1 MLLSA
6 VIITYNEEQNIGRC
20 LQSLMGI
27 ADEIIVVDSASTDKT
42 CSIGEQYGA
51 KIIQHPFAGFAAQKN
66 YAAQSATNNWVLSLD
81 ADEVLSEELKSAIL
95 QVKNKAEYE
104 AYFLKR
110 STNFCGTFIRHGS
123 WYPDKQCRLWDKT
136 KGDWQGTIH
145 EKWRLFEPHKKYG
158 TLSGDLLHYSFN
170 SISDYLNMTERYTTL
185 SAQEALQKGKN
196 VSLLKLILG
205 PKFKFIQDYILR
217 LGFLDGY
224 AGYIAYRLA
233 ANMAFVKYSK
243 IRAAFKNK
251 QSHS

>member
-6 VIITYNEEQNIGRC
+6 VIITYNEEQNISRC
-20 LQSLMGI
+20 LQSLVGI

-42 CSIGEQYGA
+42 CSIAEQYSA

-66 YAAQSATNNWVLSLD
+66 FAAQSATHNWVLSLD

-95 QVKNKAEYE
+95 QVKSKAECE

-196 VSLLKLILG
+196 VSLLKLVLG
-205 PKFKFIQDYILR
+205 PKFKFFQDYIIR

>member
-1 MLLSA
+1 MMLSA
-6 VIITYNEEQNIGRC
+6 VIITYNEESNIGRC
-20 LQSLMGI
+20 LQSLVGI
-27 ADEIIVVDSASTDKT
+27 ADEIIIVDSASTDNT
-42 CSIGEQYGA
+42 CSIAEQYGA
-51 KIIQHPFAGFAAQKN
+51 RIIQHPFAGFAAQKN
-66 YAAQSATNNWVLSLD
+66 LAAQAATNNWVLSLD

-95 QVKNKAEYE
+95 QVKSNAACD

-145 EKWRLFEPHKKYG
+145 EKWRLFEPYKKYG
-158 TLSGDLLHYSFN
+158 TLNGDLLHYSFN

-205 PKFKFIQDYILR
+205 PKFKFIQDYIIR

-224 AGYIAYRLA
+224 AGYVAYRLA

-251 QSHS
+251 Q

>member
-20 LQSLMGI
+20 LQSLVGI
-27 ADEIIVVDSASTDKT
+27 ADEIIVVDSASTDHT
-42 CSIGEQYGA
+42 CSIAEQFGA
-51 KIIQHPFAGFAAQKN
+51 QIIQHPFEGFAAQKN
-66 YAAQSATNNWVLSLD
+66 FAAQAASHNWVLSLD
-81 ADEVLSEELKSAIL
+81 ADEVLSEELKSAVL
-95 QVKNKAEYE
+95 QVKNKPDYE

-110 STNFCGTFIRHGS
+110 TTNFCGTFIRHGS
-123 WYPDKQCRLWDKT
+123 WYPDKQCRLWDKS

-145 EKWRLFEPHKKYG
+145 EKWRLFDTSKKYG
-158 TLSGDLLHYSFN
+158 TLRGDLLHYSFN
-170 SISDYLNMTERYTTL
+170 NISDYLKMTERYTTL
-185 SAQEALQKGKN
+185 SAEEALQKGKN
-196 VSLLKLILG
+196 VSLVKLVLG
-205 PKFKFIQDYILR
+205 PKFKFFQDYIFR

-251 QSHS
+251 QSSQ

>member
-20 LQSLMGI
+20 LQSLVGI

-42 CSIGEQYGA
+42 CAIAAQHGA
-51 KIIQHPFAGFAAQKN
+51 TIIQHPFEGFAAQKN
-66 YAAQSATNNWVLSLD
+66 FAAQAASHNWIMSLD

-136 KGDWQGTIH
+136 KGNWQGTIH
-145 EKWRLFEPHKKYG
+145 EKWRLFDASKKYG

-170 SISDYLNMTERYTTL
+170 SISDYLKMTDRYTTL
-185 SAQEALQKGKN
+185 SAEEALQKGKN
-196 VSLLKLILG
+196 VSLLKLVLG
-205 PKFKFIQDYILR
+205 PKIKFFQDYILR

-224 AGYIAYRLA
+224 AGFVAYRLA

-251 QSHS
+251 K

>member
-1 MLLSA
+1 MMLSA
-6 VIITYNEEQNIGRC
+6 VIITYNEESNIGRC
-20 LQSLMGI
+20 LQSLVGI
-27 ADEIIVVDSASTDKT
+27 ADEIIIVDSASTDNT
-42 CSIGEQYGA
+42 CSIAEQYGA
-51 KIIQHPFAGFAAQKN
+51 TIIQHPFAGFAAQKN
-66 YAAQSATNNWVLSLD
+66 LAAQAATHNWVLSLD

-95 QVKNKAEYE
+95 QVKSNAVCD

-145 EKWRLFEPHKKYG
+145 EKWRLFEPYKKYG

-196 VSLLKLILG
+196 VSLFKLILG
-205 PKFKFIQDYILR
+205 PKFKFIQDYIIR

-224 AGYIAYRLA
+224 AGYVAYRLA

-251 QSHS
+251 Q

>member
-1 MLLSA
+1 MLSA
-6 VIITYNEEQNIGRC
+6 VIISYNEESNIGRC
-20 LQSLMGI
+20 LQSLVGI
-27 ADEIIVVDSASTDKT
+27 ADEIIIVDSASTDNT
-42 CSIGEQYGA
+42 CSIAEQYGA
-51 KIIQHPFAGFAAQKN
+51 RIIQHPFAGFAAQKN
-66 YAAQSATNNWVLSLD
+66 LAAQAATHNWVLSLD

-95 QVKNKAEYE
+95 QVKNQAAYD

-145 EKWRLFEPHKKYG
+145 EKWRLFEPYKKYG

-205 PKFKFIQDYILR
+205 PKFKFIQDYIIR

-224 AGYIAYRLA
+224 AGYVAYRLA

-251 QSHS
+251 Q

>member
-1 MLLSA
+1 MMLSA
-6 VIITYNEEQNIGRC
+6 VIITYNEESNIGRC
-20 LQSLMGI
+20 LQSLVGI
-27 ADEIIVVDSASTDKT
+27 ADEIIIVDSASTDNT
-42 CSIGEQYGA
+42 CSIAEQYGA
-51 KIIQHPFAGFAAQKN
+51 RIIQHPFAGFAAQKN
-66 YAAQSATNNWVLSLD
+66 LAAQAATHNWVLSLD

-95 QVKNKAEYE
+95 QVKSNAAYD

-145 EKWRLFEPHKKYG
+145 EKWRLFEPYKKYG

-205 PKFKFIQDYILR
+205 PKFKFIQDYIIR

-224 AGYIAYRLA
+224 AGYVAYRLA

-251 QSHS
+251 Q

>member
-1 MLLSA
+1 MMLSA
-6 VIITYNEEQNIGRC
+6 VIITYNEESNIGRC
-20 LQSLMGI
+20 LQSLVGI
-27 ADEIIVVDSASTDKT
+27 ADEIIIVDSASTDNT
-42 CSIGEQYGA
+42 CSIAEQYGA
-51 KIIQHPFAGFAAQKN
+51 TIIQHPFAGFAAQKN
-66 YAAQSATNNWVLSLD
+66 LAAQAATHNWVLSLD
-81 ADEVLSEELKSAIL
+81 ADEVLSEELKSAIS
-95 QVKNKAEYE
+95 QVKSNAAHD

-145 EKWRLFEPHKKYG
+145 EKWRLFDTSRKYG

-185 SAQEALQKGKN
+185 SAEEALQKGKN
-196 VSLLKLILG
+196 VSLLKLIFG
-205 PKFKFIQDYILR
+205 PKLKFFQDYIIR

-224 AGYIAYRLA
+224 AGYVAYLLA

-251 QSHS
+251 K

>member
-20 LQSLMGI
+20 LQSLVGI
-27 ADEIIVVDSASTDKT
+27 ADEIIIVDSASTDNT
-42 CSIGEQYGA
+42 CSIAEKYGA

-66 YAAQSATNNWVLSLD
+66 FAAQSATHNWVLSLD

-95 QVKNKAEYE
+95 QVKNKAAYE

-205 PKFKFIQDYILR
+205 PKFKFIQDYIIR

-251 QSHS
+251 QSSQ

>member
-1 MLLSA
+1 MLSA
-6 VIITYNEEQNIGRC
+6 VIITYNEESNIGRC
-20 LQSLMGI
+20 LQSLVGI
-27 ADEIIVVDSASTDKT
+27 ADEIIIVDSASTDNT
-42 CSIGEQYGA
+42 CSIAEQYGA
-51 KIIQHPFAGFAAQKN
+51 TIIQHPFAGFAAQKN
-66 YAAQSATNNWVLSLD
+66 LAAQAATHNWVLSLD

-95 QVKNKAEYE
+95 QVKSNAAYD

-110 STNFCGTFIRHGS
+110 STNFCGTYIRHGS

-145 EKWRLFEPHKKYG
+145 EKWRLFEPYKKYG
-158 TLSGDLLHYSFN
+158 TLNGDLLHYSFN

-205 PKFKFIQDYILR
+205 PKFKFIQDYIIR

-224 AGYIAYRLA
+224 AGYVAYRLA

-251 QSHS
+251 Q

>member
-1 MLLSA
+1 MMLSA
-6 VIITYNEEQNIGRC
+6 VIITYNEESNIGRC
-20 LQSLMGI
+20 LQSLVGI
-27 ADEIIVVDSASTDKT
+27 ADEIIIVDSASTDNT
-42 CSIGEQYGA
+42 CSIAEQYGA
-51 KIIQHPFAGFAAQKN
+51 TIIQHPFAGFAAQKN
-66 YAAQSATNNWVLSLD
+66 LAAQAATNNWVLSLD

-95 QVKNKAEYE
+95 QVKSNAACD

-145 EKWRLFEPHKKYG
+145 EKWRLFEPYKKYG
-158 TLSGDLLHYSFN
+158 TLNGDLLHYSFN

-205 PKFKFIQDYILR
+205 PKFKFIQDYIIR

-224 AGYIAYRLA
+224 AGYVAYRLA

-251 QSHS
+251 Q

>member
-6 VIITYNEEQNIGRC
+6 FIITYNEEQNIGRC

-27 ADEIIVVDSASTDKT
+27 ADEIIVVDSTSTDKT
-42 CSIGEQYGA
+42 CSIAEQYGA

-185 SAQEALQKGKN
+185 SAEEALQKGKN

-205 PKFKFIQDYILR
+205 PKFKFIQDYIIR

>member
-1 MLLSA
+1 MLSA
-6 VIITYNEEQNIGRC
+6 VIITYNEESNIGRC
-20 LQSLMGI
+20 LQSLVGI
-27 ADEIIVVDSASTDKT
+27 ADEIIIVDSASTDNT
-42 CSIGEQYGA
+42 CSIAEQYGA
-51 KIIQHPFAGFAAQKN
+51 RIIQHPFAGFAAQKN
-66 YAAQSATNNWVLSLD
+66 LAAQAARHNWVLSLD

-95 QVKNKAEYE
+95 QVKSNAAYD

-145 EKWRLFEPHKKYG
+145 EKWRLFEPYKKYG
-158 TLSGDLLHYSFN
+158 TLNGDLLHYSFN

-205 PKFKFIQDYILR
+205 PKFKFIQDYIIR

-224 AGYIAYRLA
+224 AGYVAYRLA

-251 QSHS
+251 Q

>member
-1 MLLSA
+1 MLSA
-6 VIITYNEEQNIGRC
+6 VIITYNEESNIGRC
-20 LQSLMGI
+20 LLSLVGI
-27 ADEIIVVDSASTDKT
+27 ADEIIIVDSASTDNT
-42 CSIGEQYGA
+42 CSIAEQYGA
-51 KIIQHPFAGFAAQKN
+51 RIIQHPFAGFAAQKN
-66 YAAQSATNNWVLSLD
+66 LAAQAATHNWVLSLD

-95 QVKNKAEYE
+95 QVKSNAAYD

-145 EKWRLFEPHKKYG
+145 EKWRLFEPYKKYG
-158 TLSGDLLHYSFN
+158 TLNGDLLHYSFN

-205 PKFKFIQDYILR
+205 PKFKFIQDYIIR

-224 AGYIAYRLA
+224 AGYVAYRLA

-251 QSHS
+251 Q